1 MDLVLSHQL
10 LVKFRPALFL
20 ALPLILSAYTHLWNP
35 VGFPAIWVVEG
46 QYMQRAMQVLEGEGL
61 HEPRSISAHF
71 YDHPFFGQLSLA
83 GMLAVTD
90 YPPDAFMPISS
101 IVDASQAQKWVAKT
115 YLFSLQTHQP
125 NF

>member
-1 MDLVLSHQL
+1 MAI
-10 LVKFRPALFL
+10 VKKCRNSSY
-20 ALPLILSAYTHLWNP
+20 IL
-35 VGFPAIWVVEG
+35 
-46 QYMQRAMQVLEGEGL
+46 QVI
-61 HEPRSISAHF
+61 RSPGIFAHS